1 MHTGL
6 KVAAYV
12 VVLAATF
19 GTAYGAGTAIDPVAE
34 PKPATHTEHAPQHQS
49 GHPSDREGG
58 QGSGHESGQSH
69 QR

>member
-12 VVLAATF
+12 VALAATF

-34 PKPATHTEHAPQHQS
+34 PKPATHTEHSPQHPS
-49 GHPSDREGG
+49 GHAPDREAGHD
-58 QGSGHESGQSH
+58 SGPESEQSH